1 MKDLIKQYLDHGM
14 SRRQLMTGLSALGM
28 STVAARSVAQSLE
41 TFGQGAAAPPA
52 SAMREM
58 KGTGGALFV
67 QQLKAAG
74 VEHIF
79 FNPSTGDYPIFDAL
93 VDEPAIQL
101 IKGIHEGAVVA
112 MADGYARASGKTG
125 MVIVANIG
133 LPNAMT
139 QMVNSWKDQIPVMVA
154 VASVE
159 QDALGRDL
167 FQEPDHCEVMTQPIT
182 KWYWAAKTTG
192 SIPETVRRGMK
203 FASTSP
209 CGPVFLSL
217 PTNTLR
223 EEATATIWNQA
234 KFDVPMRIRPDKDDI
249 AKAARILL
257 EAKNP
262 LMSVGDE
269 ATWCR
274 AGKELVE
281 LAELLGLPVT
291 GQAGNLGFWSKPF
304 PTRHPLYVGTQLR
317 DMRYPGKPDV
327 LLNLGNK
334 YGERAGPGTQLIS
347 IRLDPLSLARGAPV
361 DLGMVADVRLATV
374 DLIAAIR
381 SMATEARLKQIA
393 EERTA
398 RARAYTAE
406 MAEFRQKIAHENA
419 ERTPVSLERIGLE
432 LEAALDKDTC
442 YVCDVDSGKTIDPL
456 LSFGG
461 SDKQYIG
468 TGPNVLGWG
477 MAAAFGAKLARPD
490 LPVVSVVGDGSF
502 CFSGPQPLWTQA
514 RYKAPVMNIVLN
526 NHSYNNERNRIW
538 HYGGRQFRTGR
549 DMTCYLGSPDI
560 DYAKASEAF
569 GVEAEVVKD
578 PGKLKGAIARAQR
591 AVADGRPY
599 LLDIHTY
606 RDGLGAVSTWH
617 PPYSIADLRSRKV

>member
-1 MKDLIKQYLDHGM
+1 MKELIKQYLDHGM

-28 STVAARSVAQSLE
+28 STAAVKSVAQSLE
-41 TFGQGAAAPPA
+41 TFGQGSPPA
-52 SAMREM
+52 SAMRTL

-93 VDEPAIQL
+93 VDEPAIHL

-125 MVIVANIG
+125 VVIVANIG

-139 QMVNSWKDQIPVMVA
+139 QMVNSWKDQIPILVA

-167 FQEPDHCEVMTQPIT
+167 FQESDHCEVMTQPIT

-223 EEATATIWNQA
+223 EEATAAIWDQA

-249 AKAARILL
+249 AKAARMLL

-269 ATWCR
+269 ASWCR
-274 AGKELVE
+274 ASKELIE
-281 LAELLGLPVT
+281 LAELIGLPVT
-291 GQAGNLGFWSKPF
+291 GQGGSLGFWSKPF
-304 PTRHPLYVGTQLR
+304 PTRHPLYIGPQLR
-317 DMRYPGKPDV
+317 DMRYPGKVDV
-327 LLNLGNK
+327 LLNLGNR
-334 YGERAGPGTQLIS
+334 YGERAAPGMQLIS
-347 IRLDPLSLARGAPV
+347 IRLDPTSLARGGPV
-361 DLGMVADVRLATV
+361 DLGMIADVRLAAA
-374 DLIAAIR
+374 DLSAAIR
-381 SMATEARLKQIA
+381 DLATPARLKEIA
-393 EERTA
+393 EERAGRT
-398 RARAYTAE
+398 RAYSTQ
-406 MAEFRQKIAHENA
+406 MREFRQSIARENA
-419 ERTPVSLERIGLE
+419 QRTPVSLERIGLE
-432 LEAALDKDTC
+432 LESALEQDTC

-461 SDKQYIG
+461 ADKHYIG

-477 MAAAFGAKLARPD
+477 LAAAFGAKLARPD
-490 LPVVSVVGDGSF
+490 VPVVSVVGDGSF
-502 CFSGPQPLWTQA
+502 CFSGPQPLWTQS
-514 RYKAPVMNIVLN
+514 RYKAPIINIVLN

-538 HYGGRQFRTGR
+538 HYGGRQFQTGR
-549 DMTCYLGSPDI
+549 DMTCYLGSPDV
-560 DYAKASEAF
+560 DYAKAADAF
-569 GVEAEVVKD
+569 GVEGEVVKEPD
-578 PGKLKGAIARAQR
+578 KLKGAIERAKR
-591 AVADGRPY
+591 ATADGRPY

-606 RDGLGAVSTWH
+606 RDGVGAASSWH
-617 PPYSIADLRSRKV
+617 PPYSVADLRQRKV